1 MSFTVSFSD
10 AQSVI
15 HAVTLG
21 GSGYPILLRGRHGI
35 GKSSVVYQFGKGRG
49 LPVVERRISQMTE
62 GDLLG
67 LPSTDGRVTTWNP
80 PAWFKQA
87 CDEPVVLFLD
97 ELDRGT
103 LEVRQGVFELADS
116 RKLAGHKLHEGTIII
131 AACNGG
137 EGETNYLVAELG
149 PAELDRWTVMDV
161 SPTIEE
167 GVDYLAS
174 QGLPS
179 LIVEFLRSYPKHFEH
194 NGDFEPNKVYPSRR
208 SWERLGDTI
217 NKNGWFATEDDVE
230 HNRGLVF
237 LTASSFVGI
246 DAGAALQN
254 FINDYEWTISI
265 DDILAN
271 TYEDEAVERMAP
283 AEFAGLVDALV
294 SRDDLRGYFEDVKAP
309 NAGLKRFFSMLP
321 AEMVMSTWQT
331 LCSALK
337 DLGGTELV
345 GAGYKTYSFGQL
357 VADAISAA
365 NPTAE

>member
-15 HAVTLG
+15 QAVTLG
-21 GSGYPILLRGRHGI
+21 GTGFPILLRGRHGI
-35 GKSSVVYQFGKGRG
+35 GKSSVVYQFGQERG
-49 LPVVERRISQMTE
+49 LPVIERRISQMTE

-67 LPSTDGRVTTWNP
+67 LPSTDGRVTRWNP
-80 PAWFKQA
+80 PAWFQQA

-179 LIVEFLRSYPKHFEH
+179 LMVEFLRSYPKHFEH
-194 NGDFEPNKVYPSRR
+194 NSDFEPNKVYPSRR
-208 SWERLGDTI
+208 SWERLGNII
-217 NKNGWFATEDDVE
+217 NKNDWFANEDALE

-254 FINDYEWTISI
+254 FISDYEWSISI

-271 TYEDEAVERMAP
+271 TYEDP
-283 AEFAGLVDALV
+283 AEFAGLVEALV
-294 SRDDLRGYFEDVKAP
+294 SRDDLRSHFEDVSNP
-309 NAGLKRFFSMLP
+309 NAGLKRLFNKLP

-345 GAGYKTYSFGQL
+345 GSGYKTYSFGQL
-357 VADAISAA
+357 VADAIKAA
-365 NPTAE
+365 NPGAE

>member
-15 HAVTLG
+15 QAVTLG
-21 GSGYPILLRGRHGI
+21 GVGFPILLRGRHGI
-35 GKSSVVYQFGKGRG
+35 GKSSVVYQFGKARN
-49 LPVVERRISQMTE
+49 LPVIERRISQMTE

-67 LPSTDGRVTTWNP
+67 LPSTDGRVTRWNP

-179 LIVEFLRSYPKHFEH
+179 LMVEFLRSYPKHFEH

-208 SWERLGDTI
+208 SWERLGSI
-217 NKNGWFATEDDVE
+217 VNKNGWFATEDSLE
-230 HNRGLVF
+230 QNRGLVF

-271 TYEDEAVERMAP
+271 DYDVEAVERMAP

-294 SRDDLRGYFEDVKAP
+294 NRDDLREHFDCVDNP
-309 NAGLKRFFSMLP
+309 NAGLKRFFRLLP

-357 VADAISAA
+357 VAEAISAA

>member
-1 MSFTVSFSD
+1 MSFTVSFAD
-10 AQSVI
+10 AHSVI

-21 GSGYPILLRGRHGI
+21 GVGFPILLRGRHGI
-35 GKSSVVYQFGKGRG
+35 GKSSVVYQFGKSRN
-49 LPVVERRISQMTE
+49 LPVIERRISQMTE

-67 LPSTDGRVTTWNP
+67 LPSTDGRVTRWNP

-179 LIVEFLRSYPKHFEH
+179 LVVEFLRSYPKHFEH

-208 SWERLGDTI
+208 SWERLGSI
-217 NKNGWFATEDDVE
+217 VNKNGWFATEDSLE
-230 HNRGLVF
+230 QNRGLVF

-254 FINDYEWTISI
+254 FINDYEWSLSI
-265 DDILAN
+265 DDVLAN
-271 TYEDEAVERMAP
+271 TYEDEAIERMAP
-283 AEFAGLVDALV
+283 AEFAGLVDSLV
-294 SRDDLRGYFEDVKAP
+294 SRDDLREFFENCDNP
-309 NAGLKRFFSMLP
+309 NEGLFRFFRMLP

-345 GAGYKTYSFGQL
+345 GSGYKTYSFGQL
-357 VADAISAA
+357 VAEAIQAA

>member
-10 AQSVI
+10 AHSVI
-15 HAVTLG
+15 KAVTLG
-21 GSGYPILLRGRHGI
+21 GVGFPILLRGRHGI
-35 GKSSVVYQFGKGRG
+35 GKSSVVYQFGKSRN
-49 LPVVERRISQMTE
+49 LPVIERRISQMTE

-67 LPSTDGRVTTWNP
+67 LPSTDGRVTRWNP

-116 RKLAGHKLHEGTIII
+116 RKLAGHQLHEGTIII

-179 LIVEFLRSYPKHFEH
+179 LMVEFLRSYPKHFEH

-208 SWERLGDTI
+208 SWERLGSI
-217 NKNGWFATEDDVE
+217 VAKNEWFATEE
-230 HNRGLVF
+230 SLEQNKGLVF

-254 FINDYEWTISI
+254 FINDYEWSLSV
-265 DDILAN
+265 DDIIADN
-271 TYEDEAVERMAP
+271 FEDEAIQRMAP
-283 AEFAGLVDALV
+283 AEFAGLIDALV
-294 SRDDLRGYFEDVKAP
+294 SRDDFREHFEEADKP
-309 NAGLKRFFSMLP
+309 NPGLERFFRMLP
-321 AEMVMSTWQT
+321 AEMVMSTWQS
-331 LCSALK
+331 LCTALK
-337 DLGGTELV
+337 DLGGT
-345 GAGYKTYSFGQL
+345 SL
-357 VADAISAA
+357 VASGYGAYKFGDLVREAISAA
-365 NPTAE
+365 NPSAE

>member
-10 AQSVI
+10 AHSVI
-15 HAVTLG
+15 KAVTLG
-21 GSGYPILLRGRHGI
+21 GVGYPILLRGRHGI
-35 GKSSVVYQFGKGRG
+35 GKSSVVYQFGADRG
-49 LPVVERRISQMTE
+49 LTVVERRISQMTE

-167 GVDYLAS
+167 GIDYLAS

-179 LIVEFLRSYPKHFEH
+179 LAVDFLRSYPKHFEH
-194 NGDFEPNKVYPSRR
+194 NSDFEPNKVYPSRR
-208 SWERLGDTI
+208 SWERFGDI
-217 NKNGWFATEDDVE
+217 VNRNDWFATKDSLE
-230 HNRGLVF
+230 HNKGLVF

-254 FINDYEWTISI
+254 YINDYEWTISI
-265 DDILAN
+265 DDILVN
-271 TYEDEAVERMAP
+271 TFEDEAIERMAP
-283 AEFAGLVDALV
+283 AEFAGLMDSLV
-294 SRDDLRGYFEDVKAP
+294 SRDDLRDHFSSSEKP
-309 NAGLKRFFSMLP
+309 NVGLKRFFSMLP

-345 GAGYKTYSFGQL
+345 GSGYKTYEFGSL
-357 VADAISAA
+357 VANAIAAA
-365 NPTAE
+365 NPGA